1 MSVRLIVLFCSFAIM
16 TVSSARAQDLVV
28 GAYNPGPIGFNVA
41 TIVANISSGDLSF
54 DPSLPVEQGN
64 ATLGVVVGA
73 YTRTLNIGGR
83 FASVGL
89 AAPYLAGHIEG
100 VLLGQFQET
109 SRSGIG
115 DLSGRIAINL
125 HGARAMTLPEF
136 ARYRPTNVFGLSLA
150 IGIPVGQY
158 DPARVINIG
167 TNRWSFKPE
176 AGFMHTRGRWTFE
189 ADAGAT
195 LFTDNTNF
203 RNGGTYDQ
211 APILATQFH
220 VMYTIRPAF
229 WVAGDANFWS
239 GGRTT
244 TNGLEALEQQHN
256 SRAGLTVA
264 IPIRKRQLRIAY
276 SAGTYTRLGGDFS
289 TLGVSY
295 SYAWAGRP

>member
-1 MSVRLIVLFCSFAIM
+1 MFIRLGVLSCSFAAI
-16 TVSSARAQDLVV
+16 TVSAVRAQDLVV
-28 GAYNPGPIGFNVA
+28 GAYNPGPVGFNVA
-41 TIVANISSGDLSF
+41 TIVANVSSGDLSF
-54 DPSLPVEQGN
+54 DPSLPVEEGN
-64 ATLGVVVGA
+64 ATLGVVGGA
-73 YTRTLNIGGR
+73 YNSTMNFGGR
-83 FASVGL
+83 FARIGL
-89 AAPYLAGHIEG
+89 AAPFIAGLVEG

-125 HGARAMTLPEF
+125 YGARAMLLPEF

-150 IGIPVGQY
+150 VGIPVGQY

-176 AGFMHTRGRWTFE
+176 GGFMHTRGRWTFE

-211 APILATQFH
+211 APILTTQVH

-229 WVAGDANFWS
+229 WIAGDANFWS

-244 TNGLEALEQQHN
+244 TNGVRALERQHN
-256 SRAGLTVA
+256 SRAGATVA

-289 TLGVSY
+289 TLGLSY